1 MKDKGPTLAATARAF
16 ATYSLVPY
24 VGILFCPG
32 AVIVGSLGIVQSYRA
47 GQSDN
52 RVGCYISLIVG
63 LLVLAVQSLLWW
75 ILYKVPVWARGF

>member
-1 MKDKGPTLAATARAF
+1 MKDQGRTLAATARAF

-32 AVIVGSLGIVQSYRA
+32 AVVVGGLGVVESYRSR
-47 GQSDN
+47 QSDY
-52 RVGCYISLIVG
+52 RVACCISVIVG
-63 LLVLAVQSLLWW
+63 LMVLGVQSLLWW

>member
-1 MKDKGPTLAATARAF
+1 MKDKGRSLAATARAF

-32 AVIVGSLGIVQSYRA
+32 AVVVGGLGVVESYRSR
-47 GQSDN
+47 QSEY
-52 RVGCYISLIVG
+52 RIACFISLIVG
-63 LLVLAVQSLLWW
+63 LMVLGVQSLLWW

>member
-1 MKDKGPTLAATARAF
+1 MKDKGRSLAAAARAF

-32 AVIVGSLGIVQSYRA
+32 AVVAGSLGIVESYRSR
-47 GQSDN
+47 QSDYRN
-52 RVGCYISLIVG
+52 ACYISLIVG
-63 LLVLAVQSLLWW
+63 LIVLGLQALLWW